1 MTGYTSSAEKE
12 KPTTKISLPS
22 KDLIEIQRRN
32 QKLYRQAKAE
42 RIQHHQTRSL
52 TNAKSI
58 FSREETQTSFIKMNP
73 KEQNKW

>member
-22 KDLIEIQRRN
+22 KDLIQILRRN

-42 RIQHHQTRSL
+42 R
-52 TNAKSI
+52 
-58 FSREETQTSFIKMNP
+58 FSTTKPDFQQMLNDFLYTGNTVKAYKDEP
-73 KEQNKW
+73 KTTK